1 MIQSISLD
9 LPESIR
15 TSTITR
21 RVIVSFLGRVFDILG
36 LVNPVTMNQKIIFQ
50 QKWDRDLEWGDE
62 VGALIANQFQH
73 WMASLKLFSS
83 LLEPRYLAK
92 DSFQQVDLHLFCDA
106 SGLAYGVAIYARTT
120 SGAGIHISRRCW
132 RLSGGPLE
140 TPMF

>member
-21 RVIVSFLGRVFDILG
+21 RVIVSFLGRVFDPLG
-36 LVNPVTMNQKIIFQ
+36 LVNPVTMSPKILFQKN
-50 QKWDRDLEWGDE
+50 WDRDLEWGDE
-62 VGALIANQFQH
+62 VDALIANQFQH

-106 SGLAYGVAIYARTT
+106 SELAYGVAIYARTT
-120 SGAGIHISRRCW
+120 SDAGIHIS
-132 RLSGGPLE
+132 
-140 TPMF
+140 